1 MAREIG
7 SRLLAFRG
15 AWLQQGVLALS
26 RRFVM
31 GILRVDSNATLTVV
45 QQSRPTLLR
54 LQSEA
59 DDGLLSSQIGD
70 GWLVNR

>member
-15 AWLQQGVLALS
+15 ALLQQGVLALS